1 MQRLVTLRSKDIG
14 GIYVAEYCLPHDACM
29 TGPSFIVNF
38 RRFAGATQQVRYI
51 SVSMQIREHR
61 GFSGARSS
69 YGPCKSVYIN
79 VSPGIII
86 SNLSPYTLYVMP
98 STTKAETQPL
108 SIAAGSMQ
116 SLMCSWQ
123 GHQFDQHAL
132 LVSLSPSLR
141 GCSESHRSTPHEQP
155 GTDSHVRSQT
165 AAASFTD
172 SFAWFLE
179 EAAGLEQK
187 QHAAPALQEATV
199 TTSYQWRLP
208 LLQATGARTH
218 AYLRDDYDLVS
229 QLHLNNK
236 GNLEYGKLCRQ
247 SS

>member
-1 MQRLVTLRSKDIG
+1 MGFILLEN
-14 GIYVAEYCLPHDACM
+14 YLPHDACM
-29 TGPSFIVNF
+29 TGPSFIVKLCH
-38 RRFAGATQQVRYI
+38 FAGATQQVRYI
-51 SVSMQIREHR
+51 SVSMQTKEYR

-69 YGPCKSVYIN
+69 YGPCKSVYID

-98 STTKAETQPL
+98 STARAETQPL

-116 SLMCSWQ
+116 SPMCLWQ

-141 GCSESHRSTPHEQP
+141 GCSESHRSTPHEQH

-172 SFAWFLE
+172 SFTRFLE

-187 QHAAPALQEATV
+187 QQHAPALQEATV
-199 TTSYQWRLP
+199 TTSHQWRLP
-208 LLQATGARTH
+208 LLQATGARMH

-229 QLHLNNK
+229 QLDLDNK
-236 GNLEYGKLCRQ
+236 GSLENGKMCRQ
-247 SS
+247 